1 MCGRPTRS
9 FSQWIWSQFTLADHA
24 FVSLGNALYLIFK
37 FAVAHRQ
44 SFDDDIRALPH
55 IAKPYHFTLPIEGK
69 STQKGTNI
77 GGDKARQGSRNFT
90 QICAGIR
97 ASERGEILRVGA
109 GLSIEQIKGAAARK
123 AQRSCASD
131 FNCA

>member
-1 MCGRPTRS
+1 MT
-9 FSQWIWSQFTLADHA
+9 
-24 FVSLGNALYLIFK
+24 
-37 FAVAHRQ
+37 
-44 SFDDDIRALPH
+44 PH
-55 IAKPYHFTLPIEGK
+55 HNVAKPYHFTLPIEGK

-90 QICAGIR
+90 QNLRGDK
-97 ASERGEILRVGA
+97 SERGEILRVGV